1 MRVSTNTI
9 YDLGVNAIQQQQ
21 AKMLHTQQQVSSGR
35 RILTPADDPVA
46 AARAIEVSQSASV
59 NARYATNRGAAKD
72 SLSLA
77 EGVLQGVTGVIQD
90 VRELALKAGNPVLT
104 NSDRMSLAVEL
115 RGRFQ
120 ELLGLANSADG
131 TGQYLFSGY
140 QGATQPFAQTP
151 TGAQYAGDDGRRLVQ
166 VGASRQMAVSESGS
180 VIFERIRTG
189 NGTFSTAA
197 GSANSGSGIVSPG
210 TVTDPASLTGHSYQ
224 IAFRVAGGT
233 TTYDVL
239 DTTLGTPVSSGNAYA
254 SGNAISFS
262 GMRLEITGS
271 PADGDTFAIAP
282 STNQSIFQ
290 TLNDL
295 IGALEAPVS
304 GQAAS
309 ARLSNGLGTALSNLD
324 QGLDNVLGVRAA
336 MGARLKEL
344 DSLQSTGEDLALQYQ
359 QILSQLQD
367 VDYAAAISQLTR
379 QQTYLE
385 AAQKSFLKVSGLS
398 LFNYV

>member
-46 AARAIEVSQSASV
+46 AARAVEVSQSASV

-151 TGAQYAGDDGRRLVQ
+151 TGVQYAGDDGRRLVQ

-359 QILSQLQD
+359 QTISQLQD